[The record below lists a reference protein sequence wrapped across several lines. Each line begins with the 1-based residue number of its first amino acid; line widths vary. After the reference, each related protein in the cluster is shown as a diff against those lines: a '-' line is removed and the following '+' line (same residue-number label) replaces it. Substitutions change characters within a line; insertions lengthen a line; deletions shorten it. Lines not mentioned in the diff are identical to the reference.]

1 MSPAEV
7 LRRLLQ
13 RLSGRSI
20 SPEEE
25 RLIALFHNRAEL
37 KKELR
42 AIDEERHRLQDRL
55 KLQEGATLRV
65 EEQLETLERYLG
77 RPEDGYKCLVHFQ
90 LRAVWRAAA
99 RRLERFAAERTR
111 EQTDLERNRQLAEF
125 EHAKR
130 ARVSDVDRELV
141 EARVLADQLQAE
153 QRLAQQRLAALGGF
167 WNYFRRRRL
176 VDEIGSRGERVA
188 TASAQVAE
196 LEQRRQE
203 VHAEPPP
210 PFESLTLEG
219 RRRVNLEV
227 IACANALLDQLSMAG
242 LAELVR
248 QSTLRRV
255 YEADH
260 GGPEECLALMRRA
273 GRAIAELEHLA
284 DDRDDIRARA
294 ARLLRTVAYRDD
306 RDTVPLQDTLRE
318 SAPVLLEEYWDV
330 YKVLLP

>member
-1 MSPAEV
+1 MSPAEA
-7 LRRLLQ
+7 LRRLIQLP
-13 RLSGRSI
+13 GRSI

-25 RLIALFHNRAEL
+25 RLIALFRNRAEL

-42 AIDEERHRLQDRL
+42 ALDEERHRLQDRL

-65 EEQLETLERYLG
+65 EEQLEALERYLG
-77 RPEDGYKCLVHFQ
+77 RPEEGYKCLVHFQ

-99 RRLERFAAERTR
+99 RRLERLAAEITR
-111 EQTDLERNRQLAEF
+111 EQTDLERTHQLAEF
-125 EHAKR
+125 EHARR
-130 ARVSDVDRELV
+130 ARVCEVDRELV

-167 WNYFRRRRL
+167 WNYFRRRHL
-176 VDEIGSRGERVA
+176 ADEIGSRGQRVA
-188 TASAQVAE
+188 AATAQVAE

-203 VHAEPPP
+203 AHAEPPP
-210 PFESLTLEG
+210 PFEGLTLAG

-227 IACANALLDQLSMAG
+227 IACANALLEQLSRAG

-248 QSTLRRV
+248 QSMLRRV
-255 YEADH
+255 YEANH
-260 GGPEECLALMRRA
+260 GGREECLALMQRA
-273 GRAIAELEHLA
+273 GRAIAELEYLE
-284 DDRDDIRARA
+284 DDREDIRART

-306 RDTVPLQDTLRE
+306 RDTVPLQETLRE